1 MKTIS
6 EGFMEIIKNGKV
18 FTKDF
23 IFKKADIILEKGEI
37 KDIIYYDNNGD
48 NINNISDNNSN
59 IYENNK
65 INDNKSDSNEC
76 IKVIDATGLM
86 VIPGLV
92 DIHFH
97 GCVGSDFCDAT
108 YEAIEKMAEY
118 EKEHGIAAICPA
130 TMTLPKQRLLEI
142 CKNAKEYKNIQANNE
157 HLKDVNTQGNYTQKL
172 KAKFVGI
179 NLEGP
184 FISPD
189 RVGAQNP
196 EYVQKPD
203 VEMLQELI
211 EESDNMVKLVTI
223 APEREGAIECIS
235 KLHDKIRFSVGH
247 TMASYDEASLAY
259 KSGARHATHLYNAMT
274 GLNHRSPGVV
284 GAARDGENVT
294 AELICDGIHVHPA
307 VIRATFSMFGS
318 DRVILI
324 SDSMRA
330 CGMPDGESELG
341 GQVVIKKGSEAR
353 LVTGELAGS
362 VTNVYDCMV
371 KAIEFGIPVA
381 DAIKAAT
388 YNPAKAIEILD
399 EFGTIEI
406 GKKPGF
412 VLVNEDFSIN
422 QVL

>member
-1 MKTIS
+1 
-6 EGFMEIIKNGKV
+6 MEIIKNGKV
-18 FTKDF
+18 FTKNF
-23 IFKKADIILEKGEI
+23 TFEKADIILDKGEI
-37 KDIIYYDNNGD
+37 KDIIYFGNNGD
-48 NINNISDNNSN
+48 STNNTSDISGSTDANNNKSDNNYTR
-59 IYENNK
+59 I
-65 INDNKSDSNEC
+65 
-76 IKVIDATGLM
+76 IDANGLM

-108 YEAIEKMAEY
+108 LEAVEKMAEY

-130 TMTLPKQRLLEI
+130 TMTLPKQRLMEI
-142 CKNAKEYKNIQANNE
+142 CKNAKEYKDIQMNTKSLEKNNE
-157 HLKDVNTQGNYTQKL
+157 QVNTSEKL
-172 KAKFVGI
+172 KAKLAGI

-203 VEMLQELI
+203 AEMLQELI
-211 EESDNMVKLVTI
+211 DESGNMVKLVTI
-223 APEREGAIECIS
+223 APERGGAIECIS
-235 KLHDKIRFSVGH
+235 KLYDKVRFSVGH
-247 TMASYDEASLAY
+247 TMANYDEATLAY
-259 KSGARHATHLYNAMT
+259 ESGAKHATHLYNAMT
-274 GLNHRSPGVV
+274 GLNHRNPGVV
-284 GAARDGENVT
+284 GAARDAKNVT
-294 AELICDGIHVHPA
+294 AELICDGVHIHPSV
-307 VIRATFSMFGS
+307 VRATFSMFGS

-341 GQVVIKKGSEAR
+341 GQVVIKKENEAR

-371 KAIEFGIPVA
+371 KAIEFGIPIA

-388 YNPAKAIEILD
+388 YNPAKAIGILD

>member
-1 MKTIS
+1 
-6 EGFMEIIKNGKV
+6 MEIIKNGKV
-18 FTKDF
+18 FTKNF
-23 IFKKADIILEKGEI
+23 TFEKADIILDKGEI
-37 KDIIYYDNNGD
+37 KDIIYFGNNGD
-48 NINNISDNNSN
+48 STNNTSDISGSTDANNNKSDNNYTR
-59 IYENNK
+59 I
-65 INDNKSDSNEC
+65 
-76 IKVIDATGLM
+76 IDANGLM

-108 YEAIEKMAEY
+108 LEAVEKMAEY

-130 TMTLPKQRLLEI
+130 TMTLPKQRLMEI
-142 CKNAKEYKNIQANNE
+142 CKNAKAVANWILSDISRILNE
-157 HLKDVNTQGNYTQKL
+157 KEMEADQIPYTSEKL
-172 KAKFVGI
+172 KAKLVGI

-203 VEMLQELI
+203 AEMLQELI
-211 EESDNMVKLVTI
+211 DESGNMVKLVTI

-235 KLHDKIRFSVGH
+235 KLHDKVRFSVGH
-247 TMASYDEASLAY
+247 TMANYDEATLAY
-259 KSGARHATHLYNAMT
+259 ESGAKHATHLYNAMT
-274 GLNHRSPGVV
+274 GLNHRNPGVV
-284 GAARDGENVT
+284 GAARDAKNVT
-294 AELICDGIHVHPA
+294 AELICDGVHIHPSV
-307 VIRATFSMFGS
+307 VRATFSMFGS

-341 GQVVIKKGSEAR
+341 GQVVIKKENEAR

-371 KAIEFGIPVA
+371 KAIEFGIPIA

-388 YNPAKAIEILD
+388 YNPAKAIGVLD

>member
-1 MKTIS
+1 MSGEIDGKTESGTPEANFTLSNNFAVVMGDERFYRLFGEKTLYTFNMLIHPKDRQDFES
-6 EGFMEIIKNGKV
+6 FMESEDVAAYAVVRCMTANDSYRW
-18 FTKDF
+18 FM
-23 IFKKADIILEKGEI
+23 LEK
-37 KDIIYYDNNGD
+37 NN
-48 NINNISDNNSN
+48 
-59 IYENNK
+59 E
-65 INDNKSDSNEC
+65 
-76 IKVIDATGLM
+76 
-86 VIPGLV
+86 
-92 DIHFH
+92 
-97 GCVGSDFCDAT
+97 
-108 YEAIEKMAEY
+108 
-118 EKEHGIAAICPA
+118 
-130 TMTLPKQRLLEI
+130 
-142 CKNAKEYKNIQANNE
+142 QANTSE
-157 HLKDVNTQGNYTQKL
+157 KL
-172 KAKFVGI
+172 KAKLAGI

-203 VEMLQELI
+203 AEMLQELI
-211 EESDNMVKLVTI
+211 DESGNMVKLVTI
-223 APEREGAIECIS
+223 APERGGAIECIS
-235 KLHDKIRFSVGH
+235 KLHDKVRFSVGH
-247 TMASYDEASLAY
+247 TMANYDEATLAY
-259 KSGARHATHLYNAMT
+259 ESGAKHATHLYNAMT
-274 GLNHRSPGVV
+274 GLNHRNPGVV
-284 GAARDGENVT
+284 GAARDAKNVT
-294 AELICDGIHVHPA
+294 AELICDGVHIHPSV
-307 VIRATFSMFGS
+307 VRATFSMFGS

-341 GQVVIKKGSEAR
+341 GQVVIKKGNEAR

-371 KAIEFGIPVA
+371 KAIEFGIPIA

-388 YNPAKAIEILD
+388 YNPAKAIGILD

>member
-1 MKTIS
+1 MHSSCNLIKSNNTSVKGDIEIVTECVVTEEEQHFQEIENNQIKS
-6 EGFMEIIKNGKV
+6 YEVIGASILDKARKDSLVNYGFRLPS
-18 FTKDF
+18 
-23 IFKKADIILEKGEI
+23 A
-37 KDIIYYDNNGD
+37 YDNRPLKFEEFED
-48 NINNISDNNSN
+48 RINQVVFVS
-59 IYENNK
+59 
-65 INDNKSDSNEC
+65 
-76 IKVIDATGLM
+76 AT
-86 VIPGLV
+86 P
-92 DIHFH
+92 
-97 GCVGSDFCDAT
+97 
-108 YEAIEKMAEY
+108 AEY

-130 TMTLPKQRLLEI
+130 TMTLPKQRLMEI
-142 CKNAKEYKNIQANNE
+142 CKNAKEYKDIQMNTKSLEKNNE
-157 HLKDVNTQGNYTQKL
+157 QVNTSEKL
-172 KAKFVGI
+172 KAKLVGI

-203 VEMLQELI
+203 AEMLQELI
-211 EESDNMVKLVTI
+211 DESGNMVKLVTI
-223 APEREGAIECIS
+223 APERGGAIECIS
-235 KLHDKIRFSVGH
+235 KLYDKVRFSVGH
-247 TMASYDEASLAY
+247 TMANYDEATLAY
-259 KSGARHATHLYNAMT
+259 ESGAKHATHLYNAMT
-274 GLNHRSPGVV
+274 GLNHRNPGVV
-284 GAARDGENVT
+284 GAARDAKNVT
-294 AELICDGIHVHPA
+294 AELICDGVHIHPSV
-307 VIRATFSMFGS
+307 VRATFSMFGS

-341 GQVVIKKGSEAR
+341 GQVVIKKGNEAR

-362 VTNVYDCMV
+362 VTNVYGCMV
-371 KAIEFGIPVA
+371 KAIEFGIPIA

-388 YNPAKAIEILD
+388 YNPAKAIGILD